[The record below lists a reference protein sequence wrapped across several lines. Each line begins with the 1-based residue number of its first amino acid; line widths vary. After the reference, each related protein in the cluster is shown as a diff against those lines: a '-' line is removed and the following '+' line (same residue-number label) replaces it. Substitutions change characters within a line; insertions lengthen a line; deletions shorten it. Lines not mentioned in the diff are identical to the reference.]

1 MGHGAPLM
9 LSDPVFVALAT
20 VAVIL
25 IGISKGGFAGGL
37 AMLAVPLLSMQVD
50 PRLAVAVTL
59 PLLCVTDAFSVWTY
73 RFKWHVGHLKV
84 LMLGALAGVA
94 VGALTFDCVSESAMR
109 LIVGASGLS
118 LMGVGLALPR
128 LVAPRKITPSLGE
141 GGVWGA
147 LAGFT
152 SFTAHA
158 GGPPAQLY
166 LLSRD
171 LDRTTYQAT
180 VTALFTAINLMK
192 VGPYIWL
199 GQLNREVL
207 LTAACFAPLAA
218 ASVWFGW
225 WLHKR
230 IDERLFYAVTNS
242 LLVVT
247 CLKLSYDGAIGLMQG

>member
-1 MGHGAPLM
+1 
-9 LSDPVFVALAT
+9 VVLAA
-20 VAVIL
+20 VAVVL

-37 AMLAVPLLSMQVD
+37 AMLAVPLLALQVD
-50 PRLAVAVTL
+50 PRVAVALTL
-59 PLLCVTDAFSVWTY
+59 PLLCIADAFSVWAY
-73 RFKWHVGHLKV
+73 RCKWHAGHLKV
-84 LMLGALAGVA
+84 LIVGALIGVGA
-94 VGALTFDCVSESAMR
+94 GALTFDYVSEAAMR
-109 LIVGASGLS
+109 LIVGVSGLS
-118 LMGVGLALPR
+118 LMAVGLVLPR
-128 LVAPRKITPSLGE
+128 LVASRSAAPSLGA
-141 GGVWGA
+141 GSLWGA

-218 ASVWFGW
+218 SSVWFGW

-230 IDERLFYAVTNS
+230 VDERLFYAIANS

-247 CLKLSYDGAIGLMQG
+247 CLKLSYDGIVGLMQT

>member
-1 MGHGAPLM
+1 M
-9 LSDPVFVALAT
+9 L
-20 VAVIL
+20 
-25 IGISKGGFAGGL
+25 GGL
-37 AMLAVPLLSMQVD
+37 V
-50 PRLAVAVTL
+50 
-59 PLLCVTDAFSVWTY
+59 
-73 RFKWHVGHLKV
+73 
-84 LMLGALAGVA
+84 GVA
-94 VGALTFDCVSESAMR
+94 VGALTFDYVSEAAMR
-109 LIVGASGLS
+109 LIVGASGLA
-118 LMGVGLALPR
+118 LMAVGLVLPR
-128 LVAPRKITPSLGE
+128 LVAPRKTRPSLGE

-180 VTALFTAINLMK
+180 VTALFTAINVMK

-247 CLKLSYDGAIGLMQG
+247 CLKLSYDGATGLMRG